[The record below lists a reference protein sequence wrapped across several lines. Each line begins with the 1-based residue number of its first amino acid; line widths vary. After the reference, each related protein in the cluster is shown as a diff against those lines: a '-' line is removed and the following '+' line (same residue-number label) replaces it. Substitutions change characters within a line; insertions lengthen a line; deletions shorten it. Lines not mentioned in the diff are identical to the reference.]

1 MLGWEFHPLIT
12 GGLGKAS
19 YGIAKGLSPYV
30 DLTVVIPRSHS
41 ENLGEHW
48 RTIGLNYKIINAYS
62 TEPAGDESVQWHY
75 VDAELDPY
83 AVEKLT
89 RTLPQMDLEA
99 LLEQLTG
106 KPPTASPAQLTHQTA
121 TFPED
126 SNSYGPHL
134 VDKIVTYTEQ
144 ALQMSQNLAFDVVH
158 AHDWMT
164 YPAALQ
170 IKHLTQKPVVLH
182 VHSLETDRNGKDLVP
197 AENLAFRV
205 EQKALQEADAVITV
219 SEYTKEQ
226 VALQYGVL
234 QPNAAA
240 VHNAPEPVEFFR
252 SPKGIRSKLVVWI
265 GRVTQQ
271 KGTNYLLDTVEK
283 LSKTDPNFKL
293 VVAGTGDQLPHLI
306 QETARRRLSRHVL
319 FTGFL
324 DETKVRQLLSQAD
337 VFFMPST
344 SEPFGLAALEAVQ
357 FRVPCLISRQS
368 GVSEVLKSALKADYW
383 DTDRLS
389 NYLYA
394 LLHYEGLRKEMI
406 DKCSQEMSQLNWSHS
421 ARQVLEMYERVTGS

>member
-1 MLGWEFHPLIT
+1 MLGWEFPPLIT

-41 ENLGEHW
+41 ENFSEHW
-48 RTIGLNYKIINAYS
+48 RTIGLNDNIMNMYS
-62 TEPAGDESVQWHY
+62 TESAANESLQWHY

-83 AVEKLT
+83 TVEKLT
-89 RTLPQMDLEA
+89 STLPQIDLEA

-106 KPPTASPAQLTHQTA
+106 KPQASPPAMTNHQA
-121 TFPED
+121 APFLED

-134 VDKIVTYTEQ
+134 VDKITTYTEQ
-144 ALQMSQNLAFDVVH
+144 VLQLSQNLTFDVVH

-197 AENLAFRV
+197 EENLAFRI

-226 VALQYGVL
+226 VALQYRVL
-234 QPNAAA
+234 ALHSAA
-240 VHNAPEPVEFFR
+240 VHNAPEPVESYW
-252 SPKGIRSKLVVWI
+252 SPKGIQSKLVVWI

-271 KGTNYLLDTVEK
+271 KGTEYLLDTVEK
-283 LSKTDPNFKL
+283 LSKSDPNFKL

-306 QETARRRLSRHVL
+306 QETARRRLSKYIL

-324 DETKVRQLLSQAD
+324 DETKVRRLLSQAD

-368 GVSEVLKSALKADYW
+368 GVSEVLKSALKADHW
-383 DTDRLS
+383 DTNRLS

-394 LLHYEGLRKEMI
+394 LLHYESLRKEI
-406 DKCSQEMSQLNWSHS
+406 IEKCSLEMSHLSWNDS
-421 ARQVLEMYERVTGS
+421 ARQVLEMYEQVTGS